1 MVRAPDRQQQ
11 AAYLSMRT
19 KGFPVAWRAMPIH
32 LNFRT
37 IFCVSL
43 GVDWLELI
51 LGVLGEA
58 FWEFI
63 SFAIAEA
70 FRDDGPSFP
79 KDVL

>member
-1 MVRAPDRQQQ
+1 MACHAHP
-11 AAYLSMRT
+11 
-19 KGFPVAWRAMPIH
+19 H